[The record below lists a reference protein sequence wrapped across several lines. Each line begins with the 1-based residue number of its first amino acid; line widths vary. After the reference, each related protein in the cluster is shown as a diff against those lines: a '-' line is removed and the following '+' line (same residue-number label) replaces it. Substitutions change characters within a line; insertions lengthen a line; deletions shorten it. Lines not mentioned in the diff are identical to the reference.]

1 MENRNKTNKA
11 DFKITFIAGTL
22 GTGGAERQL
31 YYLISSMKQADYQVS
46 LICLT
51 KNEFWEAKIIE
62 LGVNVEF
69 VGFSRNRLKR
79 LHQIYKVVKRIQPEL
94 IYSFHFYTNIYAG
107 IVGLLCKI
115 KTFGSI
121 RSDGASEKRA
131 NGYLSWAHY
140 FLPDVIIAN
149 SEHGL
154 RNCKK
159 IFFAK
164 KSGVLPNVIDLEKFE
179 YTQPQN
185 EGPFRLVFV
194 GRMEEQKQPFLFLSL
209 VQLLVEK
216 GLECEGAMYGD
227 GSLKSSLIELKESN
241 FSQLPV
247 RIFEAHAKIEEVYK
261 SADCL
266 VVPSKYEG
274 TPNVVLEAMASGLMV
289 AALSFEGIET
299 VIETGVSG
307 IIAKDLEN
315 LAEEII
321 LSIREGRIS
330 SLTKEARTTI
340 ENKFELKGQLFRF
353 ESLLEEH
360 NENFS
365 IAKNIF

>member
-1 MENRNKTNKA
+1 MENRNKSNKA

-31 YYLISSMKQADYQVS
+31 YYLISSLKQAGYRVS

-51 KNEFWEAKIIE
+51 QNEFWEARIIE

-79 LHQIYKVVKRIQPEL
+79 LQQIYKVVKRIQPNL

-107 IVGLLCKI
+107 IVGRLCKI

-121 RSDGASEKRA
+121 RSDGTSEKRA

-159 IFFAK
+159 IFYSK

-179 YTQPQN
+179 YTQPHN
-185 EGPFRLVFV
+185 ESPIRLVFV

-209 VQLLVEK
+209 IELLVEK
-216 GLECEGAMYGD
+216 GLDCEGAMYGD
-227 GSLKSSLIELKESN
+227 GSLRSSLIKLKESS
-241 FSQLPV
+241 FSHLSIE
-247 RIFEAHAKIEEVYK
+247 IFQSHSKIEEVYK
-261 SADCL
+261 TADCL
-266 VVPSKYEG
+266 VILSKYEG

-289 AALSFEGIET
+289 AALGFEGIKNI
-299 VIETGVSG
+299 IEPRVSG
-307 IIAKDLEN
+307 LIADNIEN
-315 LAEEII
+315 LAQEII
-321 LSIREGRIS
+321 FSTEDNKSAIISRQARI
-330 SLTKEARTTI
+330 KI
-340 ENKFELKGQLFRF
+340 ENDFALEGQIIRF
-353 ESLLEEH
+353 ENLLI
-360 NENFS
+360 N
-365 IAKNIF
+365 